1 MFQNLIYSKKGKFMD
16 NTEEVWK
23 TYPEYDFIEASNLG
37 RIRSKDHYIMRK
49 DGKKYHAKGHVL
61 KQWLDRGGYLFVNFR
76 VNGKK
81 ISRKVHRIIA
91 TTFIPNPKN
100 LPQVNHIDCNRTN
113 NVVENLEWCTCQENI
128 AYRDKLG
135 HTAKNNSPKKP
146 VIAVNL
152 EKSEVFY
159 FKSQHEAARQL
170 GASQANIWRVINDKR
185 KTIGGYWFCY
195 ADENA
200 VEKTRAKFGD
210 KVADEVEKLIN

>member
-1 MFQNLIYSKKGKFMD
+1 MD

-37 RIRSKDHYIMRK
+37 RIRSKDRYIMRK
-49 DGKKYHAKGHVL
+49 DGKKYHAKGYIL

-128 AYRDKLG
+128 TYRDKLG
-135 HTAKNNSPKKP
+135 HTAKHNSPKKP

-152 EKSEVFY
+152 KTGKVTCFE
-159 FKSQHEAARQL
+159 SQHEAARQL

-185 KTIGGYWFCY
+185 KSIRGHWFCN
-195 ADENA
+195 ADESGA
-200 VEKTRAKFGD
+200 GKAREKFGD
-210 KVADEVEKLIN
+210 AIAKKVEELINEKL